1 MIRLKLDSLT
11 IGVNINMQEFYD
23 NLVVCRKGI
32 DAQIKALG
40 EDPSICTHVRT
51 EDLSGITCCAN
62 AHCRK
67 VISTNGL
74 HDWAI

>member
-1 MIRLKLDSLT
+1 MKLDSLT

-23 NLVVCRKGI
+23 NLVVYRKGI

-51 EDLSGITCCAN
+51 EEIDDGIIICAN
-62 AHCRK
+62 KSCNR
-67 VISTNGL
+67 VICSGK
-74 HDWAI
+74 HDWVV